1 MTRKKTGGRKQGTPN
16 KATASM
22 KKAISELVSEYW
34 ETGMMRSDLLAIK
47 KPSERLAL
55 VERLI
60 QYTTPKMQ
68 AVAFTEADEQTKT
81 IEDRLIELSQPKK

>member
-1 MTRKKTGGRKQGTPN
+1 
-16 KATASM
+16 
-22 KKAISELVSEYW
+22 
-34 ETGMMRSDLLAIK
+34 MMRADLLAIK

-68 AVAFTEADEQTKT
+68 AVAFTETDEQTKT